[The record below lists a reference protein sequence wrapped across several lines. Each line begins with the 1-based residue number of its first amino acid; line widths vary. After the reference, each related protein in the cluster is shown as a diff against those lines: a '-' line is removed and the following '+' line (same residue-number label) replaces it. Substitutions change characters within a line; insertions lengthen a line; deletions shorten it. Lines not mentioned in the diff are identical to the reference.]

1 MTNWHVFYY
10 YSTRLSLNSKR
21 WQSAILFS
29 LTSGKKKKKVEREIE
44 YRKTD
49 ESVIEPRRLKKQ
61 ELRREIQGDDQV
73 QRGEATQLERER
85 ERERWAGNT
94 KREVTDTGEKGNRD
108 IKWKRELRYVHRI
121 EGAPVCYY
129 CYQFISDVLTAR

>member
-1 MTNWHVFYY
+1 M
-10 YSTRLSLNSKR
+10 
-21 WQSAILFS
+21 
-29 LTSGKKKKKVEREIE
+29 TSGKKKKKVEREIE

-85 ERERWAGNT
+85 EREVSRQYKEGSNRYWG
-94 KREVTDTGEKGNRD
+94 KRKQRYQVEKGVE
-108 IKWKRELRYVHRI
+108 IC
-121 EGAPVCYY
+121 P
-129 CYQFISDVLTAR
+129 